1 MAGIHLTTFIAAP
14 IERVFDLTRNLAVY
28 KYVFNS
34 RKEKFSSRA
43 GANLLTKGE
52 TVSIIAKHLGKE
64 RLSTL
69 KITTLDKPVLLVE
82 EQTKGDLLLYRHE
95 HHFKPIDNG
104 TIVIDLIDFGVPRDL
119 VGRYLGK
126 IYLKNYLEELTRKRN
141 EAVRSYAETEKWRAV
156 LS

>member
-14 IERVFDLTRNLAVY
+14 TTRVFDLTRTLAVY

-34 RKEKFSSRA
+34 RKEKFTSAA
-43 GANLLTKGE
+43 GGNLLSKGD

-64 RLSTL
+64 RVATL
-69 KITTLDKPVLLVE
+69 KITTFDRPLLLVE
-82 EQTKGDLLLYRHE
+82 ELVKGDLLSYRHE

-104 TIVIDLIDFGVPRDL
+104 TIVIDIIDFGVPRDF

-126 IYLKNYLEELTRKRN
+126 IYFKNYLEELTRKRN
-141 EAVRSYAETEKWRAV
+141 EVIRSYAETEKWRAV

>member
-1 MAGIHLTTFIAAP
+1 MAGIHLTTFIEAP

-34 RKEKFSSRA
+34 RKEKFSSPA
-43 GANLLTKGE
+43 GASLLSKGE

-69 KITTLDKPVLLVE
+69 KVTTLERPLLLVE
-82 EQTKGDLLLYRHE
+82 EQIKGDLLSYRHE

-104 TIVIDLIDFGVPRDL
+104 TIVIDLIQFGAPRDF
-119 VGRYLGK
+119 VGHYLGK
-126 IYLKNYLEELTRKRN
+126 LYLKNYLEELMRKRN
-141 EAVRSYAETEKWRAV
+141 EVIRSYAETEKWRAV
-156 LS
+156 L

>member
-1 MAGIHLTTFIAAP
+1 MGAIHLTTFVEAP
-14 IERVFDLTRNLAVY
+14 IERVFDLTRNLAVF

-34 RKEKFSSRA
+34 RKEKLTSRA

-52 TVSIIAKHLGKE
+52 TVSIVAKHLGKE

-69 KITTLDKPVLLVE
+69 KLTTLERPTFILE
-82 EQTKGDLLLYRHE
+82 EQVKGDLILYRHE
-95 HHFKPIDNG
+95 HHFKSIDNG
-104 TIVIDLIDFGVPRDL
+104 TIVIDLIEFDGPRDI

-126 IYLKNYLEELTRKRN
+126 LYLKNYLEELMRKRN
-141 EAVRSYAETEKWRAV
+141 EVIRTYAETERWRAV